1 MAKSITGDRKPA
13 NRRASSRKGGAVKRR
28 WRDYRTEAGRRPVAE
43 ALDGL
48 SDDDAASVIA
58 AMADVRDR
66 GLEAARHLQDEIWE
80 VRADGDR
87 VIYRVLF
94 ATQGAR
100 KPDPACFGGIRK
112 EDAEDASGENHV
124 GEAPAARLEA
134 AWRGEETAR
143 GFSSQIR
150 KRPISDRLISN
161 LRYHY
166 RCKAKRY

>member
-1 MAKSITGDRKPA
+1 MQKEH
-13 NRRASSRKGGAVKRR
+13 SSFFAL
-28 WRDYRTEAGRRPVAE
+28 RPAE

-100 KPDPACFGGIRK
+100 SQILLA
-112 EDAEDASGENHV
+112 
-124 GEAPAARLEA
+124 LEA
-134 AWRGEETAR
+134 FEKKTQKTHPAKIT
-143 GFSSQIR
+143 
-150 KRPISDRLISN
+150 L
-161 LRYHY
+161 
-166 RCKAKRY
+166 AKRRLRDWKRRGVEKKRRAASQARSGRDR